1 MNLKNMR
8 RVLIVSAVCTNLLV
22 VLFLISTPELG
33 AFLSFGRSE
42 PFSELYLLNQNH
54 MMKGVPF
61 NVKSGQDYLVYIGVN
76 NHLSSSAYYEIC
88 VKFSNEDDQLPN
100 TRTGEPSPLSSIY
113 TQRLLIAKEQGS
125 ELPLTLSIP
134 SISFSDN
141 KALVNNIIING
152 YDAKV
157 DKAATWNATDRGF
170 YYQIF
175 FELWL
180 YDAMSSAFRF
190 NNRTVG
196 FWFNMTQ

>member
-1 MNLKNMR
+1 
-8 RVLIVSAVCTNLLV
+8 
-22 VLFLISTPELG
+22 
-33 AFLSFGRSE
+33 
-42 PFSELYLLNQNH
+42 

-61 NVKSGQDYLVYIGVN
+61 NVKSGQDYLIYIGVN
-76 NHLSSSAYYEIC
+76 NHLSSSGYYEIC
-88 VKFSNEDDQLPN
+88 VKFSNEDDRLPN

-113 TQRLLIAKEQGS
+113 TQKLLIAKEQGS

-152 YDAKV
+152 YDIKV
-157 DKAATWNATDRGF
+157 DKAAAWNATDSGF

-180 YDAMSSAFRF
+180 YDATSSVFRF